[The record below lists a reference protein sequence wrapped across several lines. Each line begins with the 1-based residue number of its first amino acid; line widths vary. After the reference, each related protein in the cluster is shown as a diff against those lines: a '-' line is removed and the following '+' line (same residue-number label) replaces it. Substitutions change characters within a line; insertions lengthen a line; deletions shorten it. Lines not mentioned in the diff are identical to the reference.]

1 MIEDE
6 YKDQVEII
14 PVSHISEV
22 LEVALA
28 GEPEKDTLVDR
39 LRSITGKALEREVG
53 QGPGSPN
60 PQ

>member
-1 MIEDE
+1 M
-6 YKDQVEII
+6 

-28 GEPEKDTLVDR
+28 GEPEKDSLVDR
-39 LRSITGKALEREVG
+39 LRSITGKALESGET
-53 QGPGSPN
+53 QPSGSPS